1 MNSTSRKFVFFASL
15 VALAWFAYVYM
26 IKPANAAIAQQRSQ
40 INDKLAK
47 LNELERLSGAADN
60 VGKQL
65 SRLAEAVQFFQ
76 DKLPPE
82 SEIHKV
88 LENITLIAQKQG
100 LDCGTI
106 TAIKPKEYNGCIE
119 QPLKMEMSG
128 SFYAFYNFLIEVEKL
143 QRIISVREL
152 GIEKDPKNP
161 ALIRINMVISVFFS
175 T

>member
-1 MNSTSRKFVFFASL
+1 MNSTFRKLVFFVTL
-15 VALAWFAYVYM
+15 VALAWFAYVFT
-26 IKPANAAIAQQRSQ
+26 IKPANAAIALQRSQ

-65 SRLAEAVQFFQ
+65 SRLAEAVRFFQ

-88 LENITLIAQKQG
+88 LESITLIAQKEG

-106 TAIKPKEYNGCIE
+106 TALKSKDCNGYIE
-119 QPLKMEMSG
+119 QPLKMELSG
-128 SFYAFYNFLIEVEKL
+128 NFYSFYSFLIEVEKL
-143 QRIISVREL
+143 QRIVSVREL
-152 GIEKDPKNP
+152 ELKKNP
-161 ALIRINMVISVFFS
+161 KDSTRLEANMVISVFFS

>member
-1 MNSTSRKFVFFASL
+1 MNSSFRKLIFFVTL
-15 VALAWFAYVYM
+15 VALAWFAYVFM

-40 INDKLAK
+40 INGKLAK
-47 LNELERLSGAADN
+47 LNELERLSGAAVD

-65 SRLAEAVQFFQ
+65 SRLAEAVRFFQ

-88 LENITLIAQKQG
+88 LESITLIAQKQG

-106 TAIKPKEYNGCIE
+106 TALKSKDCNGYIE
-119 QPLKMEMSG
+119 QPLKMELSG
-128 SFYAFYNFLIEVEKL
+128 NFYSFYNFLIEVEKL
-143 QRIISVREL
+143 QRIVTVREL
-152 GIEKDPKNP
+152 ELKKNP
-161 ALIRINMVISVFFS
+161 KDSTLLEANMVISVFFS